1 MRKEEPE
8 RARAGGLGGL
18 SSHPQR
24 EQQKEVGGRGE
35 WKKEPKQRMRPA
47 QQNAF
52 CGVLIKPGGPIV
64 PFMVKHMF
72 RAWLRFGNEISMVL
86 GLWLVGEGG

>member
-8 RARAGGLGGL
+8 KARAGGLGGL

-24 EQQKEVGGRGE
+24 EQQKGVGGGVSGKRNQ
-35 WKKEPKQRMRPA
+35 KQRMRPA

-72 RAWLRFGNEISMVL
+72 RAWLRFGNEISMAL
-86 GLWLVGEGG
+86 ALWPAGEGG